1 MLRFSAQPGMWER
14 QIQRKYENPRLFTGP
29 GITQAT
35 VDAARQ
41 RDARERQGFQED
53 FKQLCVE
60 MATLQGAVESEKIL
74 QFKERIDKLYIECL
88 AHATT
93 MDGGST
99 ENAGAIFSATAM
111 DGGSTRNAGA
121 ISSATAMDGGST
133 NSTGIRSST
142 DMAAEKTALRKL
154 HDVVVT
160 TLIQA
165 VGSDPLARDEIAQEQ
180 AAHQLHQEL
189 LEYPLVAQLLRV
201 DSPIAKDDLL
211 ATLLTEPGTVFPG
224 VLSLFDA
231 QQLQELCRDAHSL
244 LAAVMAP
251 DVDLTAVRARLQ
263 VMEGAARAMASKPSL
278 LE

>member
-29 GITQAT
+29 DITQAM
-35 VDAARQ
+35 VDTARQ

-53 FKQLCVE
+53 FKQLCAE

-74 QFKERIDKLYIECL
+74 QLKERIDKLYIECL
-88 AHATT
+88 AH
-93 MDGGST
+93 
-99 ENAGAIFSATAM
+99 
-111 DGGSTRNAGA
+111 R
-121 ISSATAMDGGST
+121 
-133 NSTGIRSST
+133 
-142 DMAAEKTALRKL
+142 DMAAEKVALRKL
-154 HDVVVT
+154 HDVVIT

-165 VGSDPLARDEIAQEQ
+165 VASDPLARDEIAQEQ

-211 ATLLTEPGTVFPG
+211 ATLLAEPGVTFPG

-231 QQLQELCRDAHSL
+231 QQLQELCRGAHSL
-244 LAAVMAP
+244 LAAALAP
-251 DVDLTAVRARLQ
+251 DVDLAAMQARLQ
-263 VMEGAARAMASKPSL
+263 VMEGAARAMASEL
-278 LE
+278 TL

>member
-99 ENAGAIFSATAM
+99 E
-111 DGGSTRNAGA
+111 NAGA